1 MRQTTGVRPTQ
12 PGKRA
17 KATPDAKA
25 KGAAAGARKGAPGE
39 GHNVPDRL
47 SLDNQ
52 PKIEEKFDGEL
63 RRTSDPDCG
72 FEIEDG
78 FQRFNACNDAF
89 ARAQWDERVRTE
101 RGIQWFKGMFMH
113 GIGVRGAEG
122 YQRKDFA
129 IRNAAWVGANLLI
142 ERNLANDRHE
152 GFLDDLTQ
160 FAPTA
165 PDKEPVEDP
174 SEMAK
179 ELKQVA
185 AIFGADLIGVTATD
199 LRWHY
204 TKRFTGKTLSE
215 KENVDCSELP
225 NCVVVGTEMPGK
237 VIQTMPS
244 ALGGTAAGYG
254 YSKDGLTLMSI
265 AQFIRNMGY
274 RAVASLNDTAQ
285 CVPYAIQA
293 GLGEYGRH
301 GLVITKEY
309 GPRLR
314 FGKIFTDMPLAHD
327 RPARFGVKEFCDI
340 CQKCADAC
348 PPKAIPHG
356 QPDGAMHNQSNF
368 VGIKKWNVDGEKC
381 FQFWAKQ
388 GTECGICIRVCP
400 YNKLPE
406 NGFGR
411 LYFRLWKRL
420 AGSPLRRFALWLD
433 NALGYGKR
441 LRPEWW
447 WKNRPGW

>member
-1 MRQTTGVRPTQ
+1 MRQTTGVRPTR
-12 PGKRA
+12 PGEA
-17 KATPDAKA
+17 GKAE
-25 KGAAAGARKGAPGE
+25 AAAKEVPGP
-39 GHNVPDRL
+39 GHNTQAL
-47 SLDNQ
+47 SIDNQ
-52 PKIEEKFDGEL
+52 PTIEEKFDGEI
-63 RRTSDPDCG
+63 RRAGDAACG

-78 FQRFNACNDAF
+78 FQRFNACNDTF
-89 ARAQWDERVRTE
+89 ARAQWDAGVTSERAK
-101 RGIQWFKGMFMH
+101 QWFRSMFMF
-113 GIGVRGAEG
+113 GIGVRDTEG
-122 YQRKDFA
+122 YRRKDFA

-142 ERNLANDRHE
+142 ERSLRNDRHE

-160 FAPTA
+160 YAPTA

-174 SEMAK
+174 GEMAA

-185 AIFGADLIGVTATD
+185 AIFGADLVGITATD

-204 TKRFTGKTLSE
+204 IKRFSGKSRTE
-215 KENVDCSELP
+215 KENVDCSGLP
-225 NCVVVGTEMPGK
+225 HCIVVGTEMPGK

-244 ALGGTAAGYG
+244 ALAGTAAGYG

-274 RAVASLNDTAQ
+274 QAVASLNDTAQ

-301 GLVITKEY
+301 GLVITRQY

-327 RPARFGVKEFCDI
+327 GPADFGVRKFCDI
-340 CQKCADAC
+340 CRKCSGSC
-348 PPKAIPHG
+348 PPKAIPDG
-356 QPDGAMHNQSNF
+356 APDGAIHNQSNF
-368 VGIKKWNVDGEKC
+368 QGIRKWNVDGEKC
-381 FQFWAKQ
+381 FRFWANQ

-400 YNKLPE
+400 YNKQPE
-406 NGFGR
+406 SALGR
-411 LYFRLWKRL
+411 LYFRAWTRL
-420 AGSPLRRFALWLD
+420 AGSPARALALWLD
-433 NALGYGKR
+433 GALGFGKR
-441 LRPEWW
+441 LRPDWW